1 MAGQNPAN
9 GRNRGRPRECTAPR
23 RAWSGRIWGRGG
35 PHDAFDLQAWLS
47 LDLNR
52 AVIEIGDDHPRA
64 PAGPGQHEHR
74 GRGSPGRGDRI
85 HPDWTEH
92 VERRRQCVGVGG
104 RFSDHC
110 GGDHTLCGEATS
122 RVEDVAE
129 FATAVDEELRARPAC
144 AECLVI
150 ERDRGEPPSGPQRM
164 PEAHPPAVA
173 VTHRRPLRA
182 PREHAALPP
191 VHEHAGRPA
200 SREACDRT
208 VERPALA
215 DGAGIDLDARPE
227 KPHAAP
233 LDVKLHMLHA
243 GGRAGSGECGVVGRA
258 ALASQE
264 PPSPHER
271 PRGEIKRLDFIVEKF
286 LNAVRPV
293 RPVPVTTDL
302 NELIQEAMN
311 FIGPE
316 VADRRI
322 AVTLDLAEGLPLLH
336 VDQDQLKQVLYNLVR
351 NSCQAM
357 GSDGEIT
364 VRTGCDDE
372 NVFFTIADN
381 GPGIPA
387 DQVSRVFE
395 PYYTT
400 KKTGSGLGLLIVH
413 RIVHDHGGEVEF
425 KSREGLGTEVTV
437 YLPRAEKLMR
447 FLPSKS
453 EGTVIDVEV
462 EG

>member
-1 MAGQNPAN
+1 MNP
-9 GRNRGRPRECTAPR
+9 GMIDRLLDRLDRLEPEEIQRLVLKIVQEKGFLEKVFEVLREGVVVTGAKG
-23 RAWSGRIWGRGG
+23 SI
-35 PHDAFDLQAWLS
+35 HYINQAACDFFG
-47 LDLNR
+47 LD
-52 AVIEIGDDHPRA
+52 PK
-64 PAGPGQHEHR
+64 
-74 GRGSPGRGDRI
+74 
-85 HPDWTEH
+85 
-92 VERRRQCVGVGG
+92 
-104 RFSDHC
+104 
-110 GGDHTLCGEATS
+110 EA
-122 RVEDVAE
+122 
-129 FATAVDEELRARPAC
+129 
-144 AECLVI
+144 I
-150 ERDRGEPPSGPQRM
+150 RGEVGNLFPGLDWEEITASGGVVNRDLVVRY
-164 PEAHPPAVA
+164 PE
-173 VTHRRPLRA
+173 
-182 PREHAALPP
+182 PRFLNFY
-191 VHEHAGRPA
+191 V
-200 SREACDRT
+200 
-208 VERPALA
+208 
-215 DGAGIDLDARPE
+215 
-227 KPHAAP
+227 AP
-233 LDVKLHMLHA
+233 LDD
-243 GGRAGSGECGVVGRA
+243 RDSGETLVGHVIILRDQTRTVARQRQEVESGKLEAVTSLAAGVAHEIGNPLNSLNIHLQVVERKIRKRVDPD
-258 ALASQE
+258 LAGELLESLE
-264 PPSPHER
+264 IA
-271 PRGEIKRLDFIVEKF
+271 RGEIKRLDFIVEKF

-336 VDQDQLKQVLYNLVR
+336 VDLYNLVR

>member
-1 MAGQNPAN
+1 MNP
-9 GRNRGRPRECTAPR
+9 GMIDRLLDRLDRLEPEEIQRLVLKIVQEKGFLEKVFEVLREGVVVTGAKG
-23 RAWSGRIWGRGG
+23 SI
-35 PHDAFDLQAWLS
+35 HYINQAACDFFG
-47 LDLNR
+47 LD
-52 AVIEIGDDHPRA
+52 PK
-64 PAGPGQHEHR
+64 
-74 GRGSPGRGDRI
+74 
-85 HPDWTEH
+85 
-92 VERRRQCVGVGG
+92 
-104 RFSDHC
+104 
-110 GGDHTLCGEATS
+110 EA
-122 RVEDVAE
+122 
-129 FATAVDEELRARPAC
+129 
-144 AECLVI
+144 I
-150 ERDRGEPPSGPQRM
+150 RGEVGNLFPGLDWEEITASGGVVNRDLVVRY
-164 PEAHPPAVA
+164 PE
-173 VTHRRPLRA
+173 
-182 PREHAALPP
+182 PRFLNFY
-191 VHEHAGRPA
+191 V
-200 SREACDRT
+200 
-208 VERPALA
+208 
-215 DGAGIDLDARPE
+215 
-227 KPHAAP
+227 AP
-233 LDVKLHMLHA
+233 LDD
-243 GGRAGSGECGVVGRA
+243 RDSGETLVGHVIILRDQTRTVARQRQEVESGKLEAVTSLAAGVAHEIGNPLNSLNIHLQVVERKIRKRVDPD
-258 ALASQE
+258 LAGELLESLE
-264 PPSPHER
+264 IA
-271 PRGEIKRLDFIVEKF
+271 RGEIKRLDFIVEKF

-453 EGTVIDVEV
+453 EGTVIDVEG

>member
-129 FATAVDEELRARPAC
+129 FATAVDEELRARPAR

-215 DGAGIDLDARPE
+215 NGAGIDLNARPE

-264 PPSPHER
+264 PPGPHER
-271 PRGEIKRLDFIVEKF
+271 PRGEVER
-286 LNAVRPV
+286 AVRQLPEFATAHEQRPHLRRHV
-293 RPVPVTTDL
+293 HPARRRRRIDLRELAGRPVD
-302 NELIQEAMN
+302 
-311 FIGPE
+311 
-316 VADRRI
+316 ADPL
-322 AVTLDLAEGLPLLH
+322 LDL
-336 VDQDQLKQVLYNLVR
+336 VDEIERV
-351 NSCQAM
+351 
-357 GSDGEIT
+357 DGQFGVIRHLAGVESHLEA
-364 VRTGCDDE
+364 TGHRLAADDE
-372 NVFFTIADN
+372 CVEVVRHRCAHLTAAR
-381 GPGIPA
+381 GPGRRRPGRGGRGQVRSQTAPVKWCRPPA
-387 DQVSRVFE
+387 RRCAN
-395 PYYTT
+395 
-400 KKTGSGLGLLIVH
+400 GSGPQADG
-413 RIVHDHGGEVEF
+413 R
-425 KSREGLGTEVTV
+425 GT
-437 YLPRAEKLMR
+437 
-447 FLPSKS
+447 
-453 EGTVIDVEV
+453 
-462 EG
+462 

>member
-1 MAGQNPAN
+1 MNP
-9 GRNRGRPRECTAPR
+9 GMIDRLLDRLDRLEPEEIQRLVLKIVQEKGFLEKVFEVLREGVVVTGAKGSIHYINQAAC
-23 RAWSGRIWGRGG
+23 
-35 PHDAFDLQAWLS
+35 DLFG
-47 LDLNR
+47 LD
-52 AVIEIGDDHPRA
+52 PK
-64 PAGPGQHEHR
+64 
-74 GRGSPGRGDRI
+74 
-85 HPDWTEH
+85 
-92 VERRRQCVGVGG
+92 
-104 RFSDHC
+104 
-110 GGDHTLCGEATS
+110 EA
-122 RVEDVAE
+122 
-129 FATAVDEELRARPAC
+129 
-144 AECLVI
+144 I
-150 ERDRGEPPSGPQRM
+150 RGEVGNLFPGLDWEEITASGGVVNRDLVVRY
-164 PEAHPPAVA
+164 PE
-173 VTHRRPLRA
+173 
-182 PREHAALPP
+182 PRFLNFY
-191 VHEHAGRPA
+191 V
-200 SREACDRT
+200 
-208 VERPALA
+208 
-215 DGAGIDLDARPE
+215 
-227 KPHAAP
+227 AP
-233 LDVKLHMLHA
+233 LDD
-243 GGRAGSGECGVVGRA
+243 RDSGETLVGHVIILRDQTRTVARQRQEVESGKLEAVTSLAAGVAHEIGNPLNSLNIHLQVVERKIRKRVDPD
-258 ALASQE
+258 LAGELLESLE
-264 PPSPHER
+264 IA
-271 PRGEIKRLDFIVEKF
+271 RGEIKRLDFIVEKF